1 MPGAAARPSEDV
13 ITPERFDGVAF
24 DLDGVLTKTA
34 LVHEAAWKR
43 VFDEYM
49 ERRAKLDRQSFVPFT
64 SDDYRQYVD
73 GRPRADGIRAFLGAR
88 GFVLPEGDPDDAPEQ
103 DTVQGLGRRK
113 NALFLDLLARQGVE
127 AYAHVLPLIRR
138 LREAGLKTAVVSA
151 SRNCAAVL
159 RAAGIADLF
168 DVRVDGLD
176 REALGLRGKPAPDT
190 FLEAARRLDA
200 KPSRIV
206 VVEDALAG
214 VEAGRAGGFG
224 LVIGVNR
231 DGDPEALK
239 AHGADVVVPDL
250 SKIAVADSETAHLWS
265 PPPARTTPLIGPPGA
280 PLHPSAIPVPERD
293 SLGDAVE
300 AGPWTLSY
308 EGFDPALEGRR
319 EALFTLGN
327 GYFATRGAAAEA
339 VADGVHYP
347 GTYLAGGYNRLTD
360 EIGGRAVEHEDLVNW
375 PNWLPLAVRSDDGAS
390 DWFSPRSTAGL
401 LQYRQD
407 LDLRRGLYRRC
418 IRFRDAV
425 GHVTRLEECRFVHMR
440 EKHLAG
446 LRLRVTAEN
455 WSGRLVVRS
464 AIDGRATNAGV
475 LRYKPLNGRHIEI
488 LDSAAVGSDTILI
501 EAQTLQSRLRVVEA
515 ARTRLYRNGHASE
528 QDWRF
533 AREPGVIG
541 QEQTLT
547 LAHGESVDIEK
558 IVALYTSRDRATAD
572 ARTEA
577 LTTLS
582 RAGRFADLV
591 RSHTLGWV
599 QLWRRCDLGF
609 VQVRSESDHHTH
621 RIVRLHIFHLLQAVS
636 PHTID
641 LDAGAP
647 ARGWTGE
654 AYRGHIF
661 WDELFIF
668 PFLNHRL
675 PKLTRAL
682 LLYRWRRLPEA
693 RWAAREAGYRGAM
706 FPWQSGSNGREETD
720 VMFLNPRSGGWIR
733 DNTCLQRHI
742 SAAIAFNVW
751 QYYCATGD
759 SEFLYVYGAEL
770 MLEIARFWSSMAQ
783 WNPERARYEI
793 RGVMGPD
800 EFHDS
805 YPGAD
810 TPGINNNAYTNIMAA
825 WSLERA
831 LRLFDILPDERC
843 RELCD
848 ALRLDRAELLAWG
861 DISRKMFVPFH
872 GDGIISQ
879 FERYEELEEFDWNA
893 YCQRYGNIMRLD
905 LILEA
910 EGDTPN
916 RYKLSK
922 QADVLMLFYLFS
934 TEALI
939 DIFARLGYPF
949 DASMIPK
956 NIDYYLQRTSHGS
969 TLSGV
974 VHAWVL
980 SRSCRRRSWALF
992 KQALQ
997 SDISDIQDGTTAEGI
1012 HLGAM
1017 AGTVDLIQ
1025 RCYTGIEL
1033 RDDELWFNPVLPDEL
1048 SRLSFQLRHRRHSL
1062 HVDITDDALSIASDP
1077 ASADPVTL
1085 RLKGETRRL
1094 APGEA
1099 VQLALA
1105 ENRSPP

>member
-1 MPGAAARPSEDV
+1 MARKV
-13 ITPERFDGVAF
+13 
-24 DLDGVLTKTA
+24 
-34 LVHEAAWKR
+34 
-43 VFDEYM
+43 
-49 ERRAKLDRQSFVPFT
+49 RA
-64 SDDYRQYVD
+64 
-73 GRPRADGIRAFLGAR
+73 
-88 GFVLPEGDPDDAPEQ
+88 
-103 DTVQGLGRRK
+103 
-113 NALFLDLLARQGVE
+113 
-127 AYAHVLPLIRR
+127 
-138 LREAGLKTAVVSA
+138 AVVEQFENTA
-151 SRNCAAVL
+151 KIKEIRHALMLAE
-159 RAAGIADLF
+159 F
-168 DVRVDGLD
+168 DMGH
-176 REALGLRGKPAPDT
+176 G
-190 FLEAARRLDA
+190 
-200 KPSRIV
+200 SH
-206 VVEDALAG
+206 
-214 VEAGRAGGFG
+214 
-224 LVIGVNR
+224 

-239 AHGADVVVPDL
+239 AHGVDVVVPDL
-250 SKIAVADSETAHLWS
+250 SKIGVGESGTAQLRG
-265 PPPARTTPLIGPPGA
+265 PVPARTTPEVAPPGA
-280 PLHPSAIPVPERD
+280 SLHASAIPVPEPN
-293 SLGDAVE
+293 SLDKAVE

-327 GYFATRGAAAEA
+327 GYFATRGAAPEA

-347 GTYLAGGYNRLTD
+347 GTYLAGGYNRLTT
-360 EIGGRAVEHEDLVNW
+360 EIAGRAVENEDLVNW
-375 PNWLPLAVRSDDGAS
+375 PNWLPLAVRPDDGAS
-390 DWFSPRSTAGL
+390 EWFSPRSADGL
-401 LQYRQD
+401 VQYRQD

-418 IRFRDAV
+418 VRFRDTV
-425 GHVTRLEECRFVHMR
+425 GRVTRLEECRFVHMR
-440 EKHLAG
+440 EKHVAG
-446 LRLRVTAEN
+446 LRFRLTAEN

-475 LRYKPLNGRHIEI
+475 LRYKRFDGRHIEI
-488 LDSAAVGSDTILI
+488 LDSASVGSDTILI
-501 EAQTLQSRLRVVEA
+501 EAQTLQSRLQVVEA
-515 ARTRLYRNGHASE
+515 ARTRLYRRNQSSE
-528 QDWRF
+528 QDWRSV
-533 AREPGVIG
+533 REPCFIG
-541 QEQTLT
+541 QELTLT
-547 LAHGESVDIEK
+547 LAQGESVDIEK
-558 IVALYTSRDRATAD
+558 IVALYSSRDRAISD

-582 RAGRFADLV
+582 RAGRFSDLV

-599 QLWRRCDLGF
+599 QLWRSCDLRF
-609 VQVRSESDHHTH
+609 MRVRSESDHHTH
-621 RIVRLHIFHLLQAVS
+621 RIVRLHIFHLLQTIS
-636 PHTID
+636 PHITD
-641 LDAGAP
+641 LDVGVP

-675 PKLTRAL
+675 PKLTRSL

-720 VMFLNPRSGGWIR
+720 LMFLNPRSGGWIQ
-733 DNTCLQRHI
+733 DNTSLQRHVN
-742 SAAIAFNVW
+742 AAIVFNVW

-759 SEFLYVYGAEL
+759 SEFLYDFGAEL
-770 MLEIARFWSSMAQ
+770 MLEIARFWSSIAH
-783 WNPERARYEI
+783 WNPGRARYEI

-800 EFHDS
+800 EFHDA

-810 TPGINNNAYTNIMAA
+810 TPGLNNNAYTNVMAA

-831 LRLFDILPDERC
+831 LRLFNILPDERC
-843 RELCD
+843 RELCGT
-848 ALRLDRAELLAWG
+848 LRLDRTERETWR

-879 FERYEELEEFDWNA
+879 FERYEELEEFDWEG
-893 YCQRYGNIMRLD
+893 YRRRYGNIIRLD

-934 TEALI
+934 SEALV

-949 DASMIPK
+949 DGSMIPK

-969 TLSGV
+969 TLSGIV
-974 VHAWVL
+974 DAWVL
-980 SRSCRRRSWALF
+980 SRSSRRRSWALF
-992 KQALQ
+992 KQALH
-997 SDISDIQDGTTAEGI
+997 SDISDIQGGTTAEGI

-1048 SRLSFQLRHRRHSL
+1048 SRLSFQVRYRGHSL
-1062 HVDITDDALSIASDP
+1062 HVDITNDMLRVASEP
-1077 ASADPVTL
+1077 ASIDAVKI

-1094 APGEA
+1094 APGET
-1099 VQLALA
+1099 VQIVLAKTA
-1105 ENRSPP
+1105 QHHNQ